1 MEKKSKVSVEVAK
14 HFIIKH
20 QSPEAKKA
28 SSKSSFLMGY
38 SCGIH
43 LFLLE
48 LPANHIDRK
57 DNLHVP
63 IKWLFQSIFHL
74 QITF

>member
-28 SSKSSFLMGY
+28 STKSSFLMGY

-48 LPANHIDRK
+48 LPVNNIDRK
-57 DNLHVP
+57 YNLHVP
-63 IKWLFQSIFHL
+63 IKWLFQSIFYL